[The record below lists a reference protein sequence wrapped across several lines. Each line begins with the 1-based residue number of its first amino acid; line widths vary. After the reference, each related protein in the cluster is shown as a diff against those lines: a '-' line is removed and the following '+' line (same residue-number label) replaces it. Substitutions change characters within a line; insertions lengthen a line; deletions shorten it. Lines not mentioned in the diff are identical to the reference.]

1 MEEFK
6 KKFKEEAID
15 LIQDLEKAVLSLE
28 ESPDNPSLVEQVF
41 RVMHSLKGGGA
52 MFGFDKIS
60 EFTHHLETIYDL
72 VRNNKMKISTELLSV
87 TLASVDH
94 LEQLL
99 NNDTYTNEI
108 LNEHETLTEKI
119 MQIVD
124 QTDLIA
130 EENAN
135 SQNQKKPKNENE
147 EFEILNQ
154 ENDTEIKT
162 YYIYFQPNEDIFNN
176 GTNPLYL
183 IDELA
188 TLGDTRIILH
198 KENIPDFLK
207 LNPTL
212 CYTSWETLL
221 ATKEEHNAIQDVFI
235 FVEDECVLDIQK
247 ISDENLLDNQNFNDY
262 FSKMQSENK
271 LQIVELKEYI
281 KQLKVTNNKASKNNT
296 KIQNTSQTPV
306 QTEKQRRENV
316 KEKVQSF
323 DNKQNKRNNTKENII
338 SSIRV
343 SSDKIDRLM
352 NLVSELVTT
361 QASLTLFTG
370 DNQVQG
376 LLPIAE
382 NVENLT
388 RMLRDITFSISLIP
402 LETLMTRFQRLIRD
416 LSNEMNKEIV
426 FKAEGTDT
434 ELDKNIIQSLTDP
447 LMHIIRNSIDHGIE
461 PPDEREKTGKPRKGT
476 ITLRAYYSGANVQ
489 IEIQDDGKGI
499 DKQKIREKAIQKKI
513 IKANEELNEK
523 DIYNLLFLPGFTT
536 ASTVTDVSGRGV
548 GMDVVKR
555 KITEIR
561 GEIEMESTQGQ
572 GTTITIGLP
581 LTLSI
586 IDGLLV
592 KIDDTDFILP
602 LSVVDKI
609 YAVEHK
615 LLVNN
620 FNNIIVL
627 DGEQIP
633 FYYLSQEF
641 NLTKTTP
648 DVEEVVVVTYEDKRI
663 GLAVDTVTG
672 EYQAV
677 LKPLGKLYKN
687 QEFISGASI
696 LGDGTVALVL
706 DTNKLIK
713 ILSNENAN

>member
-28 ESPDNPSLVEQVF
+28 ESPDNSNLVEQVF

-99 NNDTYTNEI
+99 NNDTYTDEL
-108 LNEHETLTEKI
+108 LNEHQTLTDKI
-119 MQIVD
+119 MQIVA
-124 QTDLIA
+124 QIDLIEKEDA
-130 EENAN
+130 AKQSHNEEDNH
-135 SQNQKKPKNENE
+135 
-147 EFEILNQ
+147 EFEILNVD
-154 ENDTEIKT
+154 NNSEIKT

-188 TLGDTRIILH
+188 TLGETRIFTHIEH
-198 KENIPDFLK
+198 IPEFFL

-212 CYTSWETLL
+212 CYTSWAALL
-221 ATKEEHNAIQDVFI
+221 ATKEAHNAIQDVFI

-247 ISDENLLDNQNFNDY
+247 ISDENLLRNNSFNDY
-262 FSKMQSENK
+262 ISKMQSENK

-281 KQLKVTNNKASKNNT
+281 KKLEANNEEKKQETAETKNER
-296 KIQNTSQTPV
+296 QNPLQTG
-306 QTEKQRRENV
+306 KQRKESV

-323 DNKQNKRNNTKENII
+323 DNKRNNVKENII

-461 PPDEREKTGKPRKGT
+461 PPDEREKSGKPRKGT

-489 IEIQDDGKGI
+489 IEIGDDGKGI
-499 DKQKIREKAIQKKI
+499 DKRKIREKAIQKKL
-513 IKANEELNEK
+513 IKPEDELNEK
-523 DIYNLLFLPGFTT
+523 DIYNMLFMPGFST
-536 ASTVTDVSGRGV
+536 ASMVTDVSGRGV

-555 KITEIR
+555 KIAEIR
-561 GEIEMESTQGQ
+561 GEIEIDSIPEQ

-615 LLVNN
+615 QLVNN

-627 DGEQIP
+627 DREQIP
-633 FYYLSQEF
+633 FYYLSEEF
-641 NLTKTTP
+641 NLTKTVL

-713 ILSNENAN
+713 ILSHEK